1 MTESASNLLYY
12 GDNLDI
18 LRRYVKD
25 ETVDLVYLD
34 PPFNSNTNY
43 NVLFAEK
50 DGSRAASQ
58 IQAFSDTWTWTQESE
73 SVFAEIVTA
82 GGRVADCLQ
91 AFRTFLGECD
101 MLAYLVM
108 MAPRLVELRRV
119 MKPTA
124 SIYLHCDPSA
134 SHYLK
139 MLMDAVFGP
148 ANFRTEVV
156 WKRSSAHSDA
166 KQGRAQHGRIHDV
179 ILFYTKNDKW
189 FWNQVFT
196 PYDQE
201 YVNDFYRY
209 TEQGTGRRYR
219 MGDLSAAKPGGDT
232 KYEWRVK
239 RRVEGGEWEGDLE
252 DDWKNPKGG
261 YEYRGV
267 SPYKGR
273 SWAYSKANMIEF
285 AQTGRISYTGTG
297 TPRYK
302 GYLDEMSGVPLQ
314 DWWGDIG
321 PIGAQAAERLGYPTQ
336 KPVALLDRIIRSSCP
351 EGGVVLDP
359 FCGCGTTIAA
369 AQALGRPWIGI
380 DITHLAITLIKQRL
394 KDSFGIEQV
403 VRATPSRKGE
413 TAKIGEA
420 AAEYGK
426 VTKRPFLVVGEPTSE
441 PDAAALAASDPY
453 QFQWWALGLVGARPV
468 EQKKGADKGIDGR
481 IVFQSDKPG
490 TFESVILSVKAGK
503 AGTAHIRD
511 LKGVLEREKAA
522 IGVLISMQ
530 EATAPMKTEAVT
542 AGFYESAL
550 WGKKYPKVQLFTVA
564 ELLAGKKIEMPPI
577 RQVGATFKK
586 APKSIGKQSGQSELP
601 V

>member
-50 DGSRAASQ
+50 DGSKAASQ
-58 IQAFSDTWTWTQESE
+58 IQAFSDTWTWNQESE
-73 SVFAEIVTA
+73 SAFAEIVTA

-108 MAPRLVELRRV
+108 MAPRLMELRRTL
-119 MKPTA
+119 KSTG
-124 SIYLHCDPSA
+124 SIYLHCDPA
-134 SHYLK
+134 AGHYLK

-148 ANFRTEVV
+148 VNFRNEII
-156 WKRSSAHSDA
+156 WKRTSGHSDA
-166 KQGRAQHGRIHDV
+166 IGYGSVHDT
-179 ILFYTKNDKW
+179 ILFYTRSALARWNDI
-189 FWNQVFT
+189 FQ
-196 PYDQE
+196 PYDDG
-201 YVNDFYRY
+201 YVEQYYRY
-209 TEQGTGRRYR
+209 TDNDGRRW
-219 MGDLSAAKPGGDT
+219 MSDNIGAAGLTGGGYN
-232 KYEWRVK
+232 YEW
-239 RRVEGGEWEGDLE
+239 
-252 DDWKNPKGG
+252 KGVQG
-261 YEYRGV
+261 YWRCPISTMERLDT
-267 SPYKGR
+267 
-273 SWAYSKANMIEF
+273 E
-285 AQTGRISYTGTG
+285 GRIYYTKNGI
-297 TPRYK
+297 PRRK
-302 GYLDEMSGVPLQ
+302 RYLDEAKGMPAQ
-314 DWWGDIG
+314 DIWTDV
-321 PIGAQAAERLGYPTQ
+321 QALRSWHQERLGYPTQ
-336 KPVALLDRIIRSSCP
+336 KPQALLERIISASSNP
-351 EGGVVLDP
+351 GDVVLDP

-403 VRATPSRKGE
+403 VRATPSGKGE
-413 TAKIGEA
+413 TAKVGEA
-420 AAEYGK
+420 AAEYGQA
-426 VTKRPFLVVGEPTSE
+426 TKRPFHVVGEPASE

-481 IVFQSDKPG
+481 IVFQGDKPG
-490 TFESVILSVKAGK
+490 SFESVILSVKAGK
-503 AGTAHIRD
+503 TGAAHIRD

-530 EATAPMKTEAVT
+530 EATSPMKTEAVT

-550 WGKKYPKVQLFTVA
+550 WGRKYPKMQLFTVA
-564 ELLAGKKIEMPPI
+564 ELLAGKTIEMPPI
-577 RQVGATFKK
+577 RQVQATFKK
-586 APKSIGKQSGQSELP
+586 APKAMEKQGEQSKLL